1 MGHKALASRCLLR
14 ALLSG
19 AGTPKRDCK
28 ALLLLRN
35 RNLTTKKETEGCLAK
50 RGTPVG
56 NMKGEAGIQPLHSP
70 GFLAVAKAWH
80 PVSHL
85 ACVDPICLRLHL
97 HLRGRQVLFI

>member
-1 MGHKALASRCLLR
+1 MPAQSFAFGGGDSKT
-14 ALLSG
+14 G
-19 AGTPKRDCK
+19 DCK

-56 NMKGEAGIQPLHSP
+56 NMKGGAGIQPLHSP

-80 PVSHL
+80 PVSRL
-85 ACVDPICLRLHL
+85 ACVDQVCLRLHL
-97 HLRGRQVLFI
+97 HLRGRQVLLI